1 MLTVGSLFAG
11 IGGFDL
17 GLERAWMQVK
27 WQVEIDPYCLKVLEK
42 HWPHVRRYTDI
53 KTVDWSGVEPV
64 DLVCGGFPC
73 QPVSVA
79 GKRKGTADDRWLWP
93 EFIRCVGVLRPRYV
107 LIENVPGL
115 LTANDGRAFAEV
127 LRDMAACG
135 YDAEWDCIPASAVG
149 AHHRRDRFWLVANDG
164 QQAVR
169 TDNGKRT
176 KRIFQNEGTLRL
188 ESDSSRTHV
197 PNPDS
202 EHCQEHE
209 RWDQFQ
215 EKGREVPFGRRDCD
229 GGRTWS
235 PEPSVG
241 RVVDGV
247 STRMDKNRLHCLGN
261 AVVPQVVEWI
271 GRRIMEANKQ

>member
-17 GLERAWMQVK
+17 GLERTGGFQVK

-79 GKRKGTADDRWLWP
+79 GKRKGTSDVRWLWP
-93 EFIRCVGVLRPRYV
+93 EFVRCFSILRPRYV

-115 LTANDGRAFAEV
+115 LTANDGLAFAEV
-127 LRDMAACG
+127 LRDVAAGG

-149 AHHRRDRFWLVANDG
+149 APHLRDRLWFVAYS
-164 QQAVR
+164 R
-169 TDNGKRT
+169 GK
-176 KRIFQNEGTLRL
+176 
-188 ESDSSRTHV
+188 
-197 PNPDS
+197 S
-202 EHCQEHE
+202 EHCTVFPKDSTELGRQQTFRGTHWE
-209 RWDQFQ
+209 QFTLVA
-215 EKGREVPFGRRDCD
+215 GVPAGLGQWRSMGQPGLVRIDNGIPD
-229 GGRTWS
+229 
-235 PEPSVG
+235 VL
-241 RVVDGV
+241 D
-247 STRMDKNRLHCLGN
+247 RLHATGN

-271 GRRIMEANKQ
+271 GRQILKAEA